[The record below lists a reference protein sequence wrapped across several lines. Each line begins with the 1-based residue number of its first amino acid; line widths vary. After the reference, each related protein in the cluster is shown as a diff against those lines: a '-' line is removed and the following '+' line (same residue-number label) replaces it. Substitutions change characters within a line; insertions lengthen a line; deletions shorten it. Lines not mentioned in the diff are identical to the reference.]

1 MLGCLETLMKCML
14 VPELKAMAATSKR
27 KSSTVLS
34 KQQLGKSLDTRNSG
48 NDSKNSVDDYV
59 LTY

>member
-1 MLGCLETLMKCML
+1 ML